1 MSKPLIFVLEYC
13 QKSAVKQSIEKPVLL
28 NLVHLSTIYGNS
40 DQLLLSQ
47 GSEFGYSESA

>member
-1 MSKPLIFVLEYC
+1 MSKLLIFLLEYRR
-13 QKSAVKQSIEKPVLL
+13 KAAVKQSIEKPVLL
-28 NLVHLSTIYGNS
+28 NLVLLSTIYVNS